1 VRSLEQKYISVGN
14 KLGLQQPLQAPLED
28 QASADSKGGAV
39 NLPLSNYLNA
49 QYFAEISLGNP
60 QQTFKVVLD
69 TGSSNLWVPSSECG
83 SIACYL
89 HARYD
94 SSTSSSYRK
103 NGSDFSIQ
111 YGSGAVEGFVSQDTL
126 RIGSLTIPKQDF
138 AEVTSEPG
146 LAFMLAK
153 FDGILGLAYNSI
165 SVNHI
170 TPPIYNA
177 IDQGLLD
184 EPVFA
189 FRLGDTSK
197 DSNNGGVATFGGIDQ
212 DQYTGR
218 ITYLPV
224 RRKAYWEVE
233 FDAITLGDESAELD
247 GTGAAIDT
255 GTSLIVLPSGLAEM
269 INAMIGAKKSWN
281 GQYTLDCE
289 SRESLPDLT
298 LTLAGYNFTI
308 SPYDYTLDAGG
319 SCISAFTPMDL
330 PAPIG
335 PMAIIGDAFLRRYY
349 SVYDIG
355 RDAVGLAASK

>member
-1 VRSLEQKYISVGN
+1 
-14 KLGLQQPLQAPLED
+14 
-28 QASADSKGGAV
+28 
-39 NLPLSNYLNA
+39 
-49 QYFAEISLGNP
+49 
-60 QQTFKVVLD
+60 
-69 TGSSNLWVPSSECG
+69 
-83 SIACYL
+83 
-89 HARYD
+89 
-94 SSTSSSYRK
+94 
-103 NGSDFSIQ
+103 
-111 YGSGAVEGFVSQDTL
+111 L